1 MRLLSSLLLAAGLM
15 AGPLTVPAPA
25 AAVAAEAVADPL
37 KLIPSPSS
45 WTAGSGSYSYTAST
59 RVVAETGSPA
69 VQQVARTLVE
79 DLTAAGRPPAGR
91 APVTQPSG
99 NAGDVS
105 LAIDPGQ
112 SALGAE
118 GYTISITDRV
128 RIVGFSELGVFNGTR
143 TLLQMLHQ
151 GATLPGGTVQDTPKY
166 GERGVTLCSCRVK
179 HSMAALERLI
189 RDMAYVKLNHLTWVV
204 YVRDETMPTTDWAW
218 YTPEEIRQ
226 VVALADK
233 YHVAVSPE
241 INLLGFRA
249 PAGFTED
256 QIALKDRNG
265 KVDYERVDVSKP
277 AVLDAYKKM
286 IDAYAPLFGPDWH
299 IGSDEYM
306 LARNPDNYPQLKQAA
321 EAKFGP
327 GATYDDLVTDLINQ
341 MDEYAAEHG
350 KRLRMWNDGL
360 HATAKVKLNSRVVV
374 EHWTT
379 LAGTLSPQQLM
390 DRGHQVMNS
399 TSALYLVRGGSWMN
413 PRWLYD
419 NRWMPTTFAGD
430 LKVGDQPGLSGAKV
444 SLWPDYSAAQT
455 EREVE
460 DEAFGPTRYIAQLTW
475 QATYPEPTFDAFQA
489 RVAALGR
496 APGWEQGRGTP
507 YPDGTYTLGSGSTY
521 LTYTGVGKKPS
532 VWKLTATADNYYT
545 ISDWTGGQ
553 CLAVPYPGD
562 VTDPRMH
569 QQPGTKVELRPCAA
583 GSKLQRWE
591 FRDKQLVNAITQLI
605 VVPSGEQAV
614 QQTPPQRATWA
625 VSAVGAPANLA
636 LGRPVTGD
644 SHPGYVLANAV
655 DGDPDTYWESS
666 GLPGELTVDL
676 DRPRRVAGLILRVP
690 PSKEWAARTQNITVL
705 TSING
710 KTYSTAVA
718 TQGYTF
724 DPASGGMV
732 RIGLS
737 SPVLTRKVRLS
748 FTGNT
753 ARPAGQLS
761 EVEVYSEGFPPDAP
775 TNLALGKAAI
785 GQANG
790 PYVPAKAVDGE
801 ANSYWESPAHAWPQ
815 PITVDL
821 GGTLG
826 VKRLVLRLPPSP
838 AWGARTQTLSVQ
850 TSVDG
855 TTYDTVV
862 DSADYTFDPAS
873 GNEVTITLPT
883 LATVRHLRLEFT
895 GNTGWAAAQLS
906 ELEAYSS

>member
-1 MRLLSSLLLAAGLM
+1 MRLLPSLLLAAGLL
-15 AGPLTVPAPA
+15 AGPLAVPAPA
-25 AAVAAEAVADPL
+25 AAVTAEAVADPL

-45 WTAGSGSYSYTAST
+45 WTAGSGSYGYSAST

-69 VQQVARTLVE
+69 VGKVAQTLVE

-91 APVTQPSG
+91 APVTQPSAD
-99 NAGDVS
+99 AGDVS

-118 GYTISITDRV
+118 GYTISVTDRV
-128 RIVGFSELGVFNGTR
+128 RIVGFSERGVFNGTR

-151 GATLPGGTVQDTPKY
+151 GATLPGGTLQDTPKY
-166 GERGVTLCSCRVK
+166 GERGVTLCSCRVR
-179 HSMAALERLI
+179 HSMTALERLI

-204 YVRDETMPTTDWAW
+204 NIKDETMPTTDWTW

-233 YHVAVSPE
+233 YHITVSPE
-241 INLLGFRA
+241 INLVHFRA

-286 IDAYAPLFGPDWH
+286 FDAYAPLFGPDWH

-306 LARNPDNYPQLKQAA
+306 LARNPDDYPQLKQAA
-321 EAKFGP
+321 EAKFGA

-341 MDEYAAEHG
+341 IDEYAAERG

-379 LAGTLSPQQLM
+379 IPGTLSPQQLM

-399 TSALYLVRGGSWMN
+399 TGALYLVRGGSWMN

-430 LKVGDQPGLSGAKV
+430 VKVDDQPGLSGAKV
-444 SLWPDYSAAQT
+444 SIWPDYSSAQT

-475 QATYPEPTFDAFQA
+475 RATYPEPTFDAFQA
-489 RVAALGR
+489 RVTALGR
-496 APGWEQGRGTP
+496 APGWERGRDTP
-507 YPDGTYTLGSGSTY
+507 YADGTYTLGSGSTY

-532 VWKLTATADNYYT
+532 VWKLKATADGYYT
-545 ISDWTGGQ
+545 IADWTGGQ

-562 VTDPRMH
+562 VTDPRMF
-569 QQPGTKVELRPCAA
+569 QQPGTKVELRPCTS
-583 GSKLQRWE
+583 GSRLQRWE
-591 FRDKQLVNAITQLI
+591 FRDGQLVNAITQLI
-605 VVPSGEQAV
+605 VVPSGGQAV
-614 QQTPPQRATWA
+614 QQTPPQRATWK
-625 VSAVGAPANLA
+625 VSAVGAPKNLA
-636 LGRPVTGD
+636 LGRSVTGD
-644 SHPGYVLANAV
+644 SHPGHVPANAS
-655 DGDPDTYWESS
+655 DGDPNTYWESS
-666 GLPGELTVDL
+666 GLPGDLTVDL
-676 DRPRRVAGLILRVP
+676 DRTRHVTGLILQVP
-690 PSKEWAARTQNITVL
+690 PSKDWFARTQSITVL

-724 DPASGGMV
+724 DPSSGNMV

-737 SPVLTRKVRLS
+737 SPVLARKVRLS

-753 ARPAGQLS
+753 GWSAAQLS
-761 EVEVYSEGFPPDAP
+761 ELAVYSEGFPPDVP
-775 TNLALGKAAI
+775 VNLALGRSVT
-785 GQANG
+785 GDSHPG
-790 PYVPAKAVDGE
+790 YVPANAIDG
-801 ANSYWESPAHAWPQ
+801 APNTYWESPSHAWPQ
-815 PITVDL
+815 PLTVDL
-821 GGTLG
+821 GATLG
-826 VKRLVLRLPPSP
+826 VKRLVLRIPPSP
-838 AWGARTQTLSVQ
+838 AWAARTQTLSVKAG
-850 TSVDG
+850 TDG

-862 DSADYTFDPAS
+862 DSRDYTFDPAS
-873 GNEVTITLPT
+873 GNQVTITLPT
-883 LATVRHLRLEFT
+883 MAAARHLRVEFT